1 MRPPLVVVFGM
12 GGGRGLA
19 SIGEAAE
26 EGKVPRDLSAELPRV
41 TSQPRGGL
49 GEKQM
54 STQPLS
60 LTDIHDIM

>member
-26 EGKVPRDLSAELPRV
+26 EGKVPGDHLAELPRV

-49 GEKQM
+49 KEK
-54 STQPLS
+54 
-60 LTDIHDIM
+60 